1 MTGDL
6 SPGGGGRIGK
16 PRLWWG
22 ASELGVPVRP
32 MSDLSSEMAA
42 LAERLGPAPGAV
54 ARMVQFVAAEPGE
67 GTSTLARA
75 FALEMARTA
84 IRPVWLIELDLMRG
98 EQHHLISAEPE
109 VYGRL
114 GDPTRASPDHSMF
127 FTVQPRTD
135 DPPDADA
142 GYLAAYAVGRSRL
155 YVTRFRRERL
165 APGQT
170 ARILPDAAYWEAL
183 AARSDYVVVDAP
195 AWSRSR
201 AAGAIAPSM
210 DANLLVVSAERRHPD
225 AAAAVMRGVE
235 AAGGR
240 WSGVVANRAPKPPP
254 RLLRSLAP

>member
-1 MTGDL
+1 M
-6 SPGGGGRIGK
+6 
-16 PRLWWG
+16 
-22 ASELGVPVRP
+22 SE
-32 MSDLSSEMAA
+32 LSSEMTA

-54 ARMVQFVAAEPGE
+54 ARRVQFVAAEPGE

-75 FALEMARTA
+75 FALEMARRA
-84 IRPVWLIELDLMRG
+84 IRPVWLIELDLMRS
-98 EQHHLISAEPE
+98 EQHHLISTAPE

-114 GDPTRASPDHSMF
+114 GDPTRASPDQSMF
-127 FTVQPRTD
+127 FTVQPRTG
-135 DPPDADA
+135 DPPGADA

-165 APGQT
+165 SPGQT
-170 ARILPDAAYWEAL
+170 ARILPDGAYWQAL

-201 AAGAIAPSM
+201 AAGVVAAHM
-210 DANLLVVSAERRHPD
+210 DDNLLVVSADHRNPG

-240 WSGVVANRAPKPPP
+240 WSGAVVNRAPKPPP

>member
-1 MTGDL
+1 
-6 SPGGGGRIGK
+6 
-16 PRLWWG
+16 
-22 ASELGVPVRP
+22 
-32 MSDLSSEMAA
+32 MSDLSTEMEA

-54 ARMVQFVAAEPGE
+54 ARLVQFVAAEPGE

-75 FALEMARTA
+75 FALEVARTA

-98 EQHHLISAEPE
+98 EQHSLISAEPE

-114 GDPTRASPDHSMF
+114 GDPTRASPDQSMF
-127 FTVQPRTD
+127 FTVQPRVEA
-135 DPPDADA
+135 PPGGDA

-165 APGQT
+165 APGQS
-170 ARILPDAAYWEAL
+170 ARILPSAAYWQAL
-183 AARSDYVVVDAP
+183 AARSDHVVIDAP

-201 AAGAIAPSM
+201 AAGAVAPFV
-210 DANLLVVSAERRHPD
+210 DANLLVVSAERRNPE
-225 AAAAVMRGVE
+225 AAAAVKHGVE

-240 WSGVVANRAPKPPP
+240 WAGVVANRAPKPPP

>member
-1 MTGDL
+1 
-6 SPGGGGRIGK
+6 
-16 PRLWWG
+16 
-22 ASELGVPVRP
+22 
-32 MSDLSSEMAA
+32 MSDLSTEMAA

-54 ARMVQFVAAEPGE
+54 ARRVQFVAAEPGE

-84 IRPVWLIELDLMRG
+84 LRPVWLIELDLMRG
-98 EQHHLISAEPE
+98 EQHHLISAQPE

-114 GDPTRASPDHSMF
+114 GDPTRASPDESMF

-135 DPPDADA
+135 AAPGADA
-142 GYLAAYAVGRSRL
+142 AYLAAYAVGRSRL

-165 APGQT
+165 AAGQS
-170 ARILPDAAYWEAL
+170 ARILPGPAYWEAL
-183 AARSDYVVVDAP
+183 AARSEYVVVDAP

-201 AAGAIAPSM
+201 VAGAVAPYI
-210 DANLLVVSAERRHPD
+210 DANLLVVSADHRNPD
-225 AAAAVMRGVE
+225 AASAVLSGVE